1 MAKRPAAESLGLLRV
16 LLVPQRAGELHQT
29 LRLSFTDGGVAALT
43 IRHGVAVPEDEDRL
57 PKDPLTASISSEHW
71 FEIMGGKLALSQA
84 MSDGVLETSDAAG
97 LQAFFA
103 CFDLVTLNS

>member
-1 MAKRPAAESLGLLRV
+1 V

-29 LRLSFTDGGVAALT
+29 LRLSFTDGDVASLT

-71 FEIMGGKLALSQA
+71 FDIMGGKLALSQA
-84 MSDGVLETSDAAG
+84 MSDGVLETSDAEG
-97 LQAFFA
+97 LKAFFA